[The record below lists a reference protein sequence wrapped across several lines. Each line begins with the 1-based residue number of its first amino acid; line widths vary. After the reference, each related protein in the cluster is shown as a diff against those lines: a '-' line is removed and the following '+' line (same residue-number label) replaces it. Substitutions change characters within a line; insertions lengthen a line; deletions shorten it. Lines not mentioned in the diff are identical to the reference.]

1 MNKNAWE
8 RVVAN
13 GTLAWRYSYSKN
25 KIICEE
31 IYILFKDGNKY
42 VRAWSKERKIPYIV
56 YAEEKVPHNGMVWLK
71 EKDDRMAADLLI
83 EYFTGKLKALQ
94 AEMRYL
100 TDKIDN
106 LTDWKESK

>member
-1 MNKNAWE
+1 MNKDAWE
-8 RVVAN
+8 HIVAN

-31 IYILFKDGNKY
+31 IYIIFKDDNKY
-42 VRAWSKERKIPYIV
+42 VRAWSKERKISYIV

-83 EYFTGKLKALQ
+83 GYFINKLKAVLS
-94 AEMRYL
+94 EKRYL
-100 TDKIDN
+100 ADKIN
-106 LTDWKESK
+106 TLYEWKESK